1 MDMKLSLAEFSA
13 IFIESSRPFLL
24 DGKNSN
30 LNFSCFPFPA
40 SWKFH
45 PSSRVGEALS
55 ALGYRF
61 MRAFV
66 GCAGSSA
73 EHPCSPLGV

>member
-1 MDMKLSLAEFSA
+1 MKLSLVELSA

-30 LNFSCFPFPA
+30 LNFNCFLVPA

-55 ALGYRF
+55 ALGYGSI
-61 MRAFV
+61 RAFV
-66 GCAGSSA
+66 GCAGSSV
-73 EHPCSPLGV
+73 EGPCSPLGV